1 MIKPI
6 IATLKSGEEHLIH
19 EQKETAFTLFDFWK
33 WNSSN
38 ILSNSTRGVFAE
50 FIVASALNIDIKTP
64 RVEWA
69 EYDLETKDGIKIEV
83 KSASYLQS
91 WTQKDYSKIS
101 FSIKNKSADVYI
113 FCLLKHLQED
123 TIDPLNLDQWEFYIV
138 HIKEIKNYKR
148 SKKSITLNSLR
159 TLTSPIGYSEI
170 KNTIY
175 FNINRND

>member
-19 EQKETAFTLFDFWK
+19 EQKETPFTLLDFWK

-69 EYDLETKDGIKIEV
+69 EYDLETNGGIKIEV

-91 WTQKDYSKIS
+91 WAQKDYSKIS
-101 FSIKNKSADVYI
+101 FSIKNRSADVYI
-113 FCLLKHLQED
+113 FCLLKHIQED
-123 TIDPLNLDQWEFYIV
+123 TINPLNLDQWEFYIV
-138 HIKEIKNYKR
+138 PIKKIVNYKR
-148 SKKSITLNSLR
+148 SKQSITLNSLKK
-159 TLTSPIGYSEI
+159 LTKPIGYSELK
-170 KNTIY
+170 KNICK
-175 FNINRND
+175 R